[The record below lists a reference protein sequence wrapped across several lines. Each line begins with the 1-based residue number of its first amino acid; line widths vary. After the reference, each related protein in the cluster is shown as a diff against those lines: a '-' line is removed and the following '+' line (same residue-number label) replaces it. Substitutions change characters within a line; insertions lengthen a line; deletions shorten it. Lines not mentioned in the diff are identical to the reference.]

1 MANKDPF
8 WDVYTRT
15 FIAGPTESDG
25 FMMTGEHAHLHYEF
39 MINFC
44 RIPIRHTVS
53 GQEYVTDHPYILYR
67 APYVLHSSNTLTT
80 AKYRRYLLTI
90 NPTVLTEYGGICS
103 LGRLRGR
110 AECMIPVNEQQL
122 ARLIPIL
129 QRLWRARNDTSVP
142 KSVWVSLLS
151 CFLFEINEL
160 IPDDLPDISPTPPY
174 IQELMHYVV
183 EHLEEDLRV
192 EVLAEKFFVSRTKL
206 ITDFRAAT
214 RISLHRYVVG
224 IRTAQARIW
233 LAQGLSVTET
243 AQRCGFSQ
251 ESAFIHMFR
260 RETGMTPGEWK
271 RRSGM

>member
-1 MANKDPF
+1 MAKRDPF
-8 WDVYTRT
+8 WGVYIKT
-15 FIAGPTESDG
+15 FSARPTESDG
-25 FMMTGEHAHLHYEF
+25 FVMEGEHAHVYHEF

-80 AKYRRYLLTI
+80 AKYRRYQLTI

-110 AECMIPVNEQQL
+110 AECMIPVNKQQL

-129 QRLWRARNDTSVP
+129 QRLWRAREDTSVP
-142 KSVWVSLLS
+142 KAVWVSLLT